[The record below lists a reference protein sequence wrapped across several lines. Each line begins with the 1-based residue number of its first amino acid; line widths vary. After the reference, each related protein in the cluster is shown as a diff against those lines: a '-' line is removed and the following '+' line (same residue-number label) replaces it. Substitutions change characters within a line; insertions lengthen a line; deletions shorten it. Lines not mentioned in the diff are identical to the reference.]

1 MKWIALI
8 SLFMFLSCDQKKQ
21 TPDAATSVAANGT
34 APQSKQATPGVGE
47 EGLPRGAIKEEFA
60 DTPGLVRIT
69 LVDQGGLKSADG
81 YYLNNK
87 RHGAW
92 TEYQTN
98 GLVKS
103 VTTYFEGKK
112 EGLCMEMENGQMTK
126 RFYYHN
132 GLRHGDYKE
141 FKSTSL
147 KEERNYMNGK
157 IEGTVRIYYDYNSK
171 LMEEGNYKNGVRDGV
186 SKWYDQDGKLSIE
199 YEYKNGELVKK

>member
-1 MKWIALI
+1 MRYSLLI
-8 SLFMFLSCDQKKQ
+8 FLLTLLACDQKPETTSSTAMVTDPT
-21 TPDAATSVAANGT
+21 TPQPTASTSG
-34 APQSKQATPGVGE
+34 GGE
-47 EGLPRGAIKEEFA
+47 EGIPPGATKEEFA
-60 DTPGLVRIT
+60 DAPGLVRVT

-103 VTTYFEGKK
+103 VTTYFEGQK

-126 RFYYHN
+126 RFYYHS

-147 KEERNYMNGK
+147 KEERNYVNGK

>member
-1 MKWIALI
+1 MRCSALI
-8 SLFMFLSCDQKKQ
+8 FLFTLLACNQKPETSSSTAVVDQT
-21 TPDAATSVAANGT
+21 TPQPTMSTSG
-34 APQSKQATPGVGE
+34 GGE
-47 EGLPRGAIKEEFA
+47 EGIPAGAIKEEFA
-60 DTPGLVRIT
+60 DTPGLVRVT

-112 EGLCMEMENGQMTK
+112 EGLCMEMENGQMAK
-126 RFYYHN
+126 RFYYHS

-147 KEERNYMNGK
+147 KEERNYVNGK

>member
-1 MKWIALI
+1 MRGLAVIFLFTLLACNQKPETSSSPAVATDQTAL
-8 SLFMFLSCDQKKQ
+8 Q
-21 TPDAATSVAANGT
+21 PT
-34 APQSKQATPGVGE
+34 APTSDGGE
-47 EGLPRGAIKEEFA
+47 EGIPVGAIKEEFT
-60 DTPGLVRIT
+60 DTPGLVRVK

-81 YYLNNK
+81 YYLKNK

-103 VTTYFEGKK
+103 VITYFEGKK
-112 EGLCMEMENGQMTK
+112 EGLCMEMESGQMTK

-199 YEYKNGELVKK
+199 YEYKDGELVKK